1 MFNLDD
7 FRNKNSKEHNLHWPY
22 IPGNLYAILII
33 GGRGPGKAN
42 PLLHLIKEED
52 KNILIKKLFVSKRFT
67 STKISVFD

>member
-52 KNILIKKLFVSKRFT
+52 KNILIKT
-67 STKISVFD
+67 ICIQKIYVNQNISF